1 MDHRYNHWS
10 KSRPANPTASSQPQP
25 PTAATSAA
33 TPVPHHD
40 RPPSAQPSPAFAPRG
55 IIPPS
60 SYPTSAPLVYNHGN
74 AYHTLPQPQNLR
86 DSLAPPSHV
95 SYAMPNPLTVPIQQH
110 LPQLPA
116 LNHSHQSHPLPN
128 PPSLIHPATH
138 QQPLQPNQVDPTQ
151 QQPMHLPHPHLP
163 HAQPQPQTQPP
174 HPQRQFHHGRH
185 PLNQPSQH
193 IPQPVQLHP
202 PPRIPTPVVPSMQPS
217 PSNRHGL
224 PPPDSIPTSL
234 ALPPP
239 RQLSHLQPPQHPL
252 QPSQIPQAHPQ
263 PSSRPL
269 SQSQL
274 QPLQQTTS
282 SQQQAQSQPQ
292 QPSLPQN
299 RSQRQQPQQQPQQES
314 QQLPPQ
320 STTAHQNSKHAPAS
334 QPQSS
339 RQSPATHNQPP
350 AQHSRSPRA
359 DTLHLPS
366 QPVDYRSYKPSQ
378 RSSVPRD
385 PKHAFE
391 APVPAYAN
399 PMQPQSQYAYQ
410 PSYSAQ
416 QVQMTHPQPQ
426 FVKPP
431 HMFASSAV
439 HDYSAPPSAV
449 HSGRGHPIPPRL
461 PSQPHPQPPVA
472 AQSPSVSQPQRS
484 NSHAHPPSQTMQQPV
499 QSVRGGDHSQRS
511 VADSNQQNAQR
522 ASRPHS
528 QSQTGHT
535 RRGQK
540 SPGSVPSPAQQMPL
554 PRIQSQ
560 PQPQHSQTQRQIQSQ
575 ERHGDDKPDPQTAVS
590 QPVHELSHPLIPP
603 QGQRY
608 RPMPDARQVPMQVH
622 PQQGQVHVSASGPP
636 LLSSSENCPG
646 QRLGSQNQH
655 MASERHPG
663 VQPMQ
668 SLRGPPGQPMRSQQP
683 TQLQQS
689 SMHATHTR
697 QPSRQG
703 RAPSNSQQDQSRV
716 STLQPP
722 NNQESGPRSN
732 RLNGSR
738 AEPRVIVPDDPSEPP
753 RIENVQD
760 GPNGYRQLKVEDA
773 LAYLEQVK
781 AQFHCV
787 PRVYNDFLDIMKE
800 FKAQTIDTSEVIRR
814 VSSLFEGHRDLILG
828 FNTFLPPGY
837 KIELR
842 EDPTTGC
849 VTGFSGPGGN
859 FCALNQDATTDN
871 PPGIQHTTGAPDASN
886 SNARGNSINGQSG
899 VSNQVLRRGPSAAHR
914 VRRPQNTTPNANVAD
929 VADHEQGSSARVF
942 DEKKPEVERVAPEAV
957 NTPEPRQEPIPK
969 PDVILPN
976 PISVQNPSTQRTD
989 NPAVALAGGLVPPA
1003 LAPAAGTAKPVEFD
1017 QAVTYVNKIKG
1028 RFTNND
1034 MVYKTFLSI
1043 LQTYQKEQKTIK
1055 EVYDQ
1060 VSELFKDHH
1069 DLLSEFTHFLP
1080 ETAPH
1085 AAAAQNSL
1093 ANGAPPL
1100 TDSNVRIS
1108 GQDRALVPAGR
1119 KPNNM
1124 ESAAPNT
1131 GLSEEVGPT
1140 GALTGGP
1147 SASGWKGKDKFM
1159 KGSASK
1165 SNSSRTAALPGG
1177 PSGGI
1182 SKPSPMA
1189 PKSRNLLPEKK
1200 GRRLPGPPRK
1210 SEGESHHGVHM
1221 SDSNVEP
1228 GQTSLA
1234 LSAIPGQIQGG
1245 FVSNTG
1251 KASHALEFFEE
1262 LRSALGKEGEVNYA
1276 EFIKCLSLF
1285 SQEIIG
1291 SDELIKLAEGLMVNR
1306 KSLADAFRAFIDRSD
1321 PNSTETAISIVR
1333 GMKSGSYMRPDLR
1346 ATGDTLLHGEIGPD
1360 VKDSVKVHG
1369 TPGGPYST
1377 PPIPM
1382 RPELRTDRDGSGNAD
1397 VVKVENSEE
1406 VNVGKSNPIYSNKPL
1421 SEIGREFGSDL
1432 PGSNSY
1438 SVLPQ
1443 DVGHIPSAG
1452 MSAADRSV
1460 LNHMVVSKGGG
1471 ILRDSIKTVGARRGV
1486 GSTKKVSGA
1495 FAGDSGSPRRPEF
1508 AVADSANGSPRAV
1521 LKNGGA
1527 KNCNYGLEDQRMEV
1541 DLLISRA
1548 ETTVSKL
1555 EKVGRG
1561 EIKNISSLTSMDLK
1575 PVELIYQD
1583 ASFDMLELL
1592 RTNTAVALPIILSR
1606 MKERIADWH
1615 ASRKKLEQV
1624 WKSRR
1629 YGSARK
1635 GNGRIPKSWK
1645 RYEMK
1650 DDVMSEAGRLETV
1663 GRELSTGRDS
1673 DHGWKEYTFA
1683 SKAELICEDDN
1694 MNFIIETIWFSFEW
1708 ASDHVEDKKAADAGV
1723 DFLERVYKLLQ
1734 RAIKRKTSVY
1744 LCEYLYEYIRL
1755 LAEASSRIKFIVD
1768 NDSEGGK
1775 LTSSMLDLVK
1785 DVLSGTI
1792 GLSIYDDKC
1801 EKLVGKFR
1809 GWEDNMCDLTVLL
1822 KRLCEAATTLHEHKS
1837 VVELMK
1843 VAEKCVGGQRS
1854 LAKDKWMRKA
1864 LSIGESH
1871 DVDVFV
1877 VTPSILWE
1885 RKARNSS
1892 NAGTSKDVVK
1902 ERSVGLTFEHV
1913 PRNSAEQFDKLS
1925 LDNEEMIN
1933 RADGDGVNQSSMF
1946 LRRSRKRK
1954 WGSGSL
1960 GNPKRAKTTTIGLGD
1975 VSKKYTKVD
1984 GLNARVN
1991 HKTGELMYVDGTEDF
2006 FMRDRFTSR
2015 SKRGVERA
2023 HKSTA

>member
-1 MDHRYNHWS
+1 M
-10 KSRPANPTASSQPQP
+10 
-25 PTAATSAA
+25 
-33 TPVPHHD
+33 
-40 RPPSAQPSPAFAPRG
+40 
-55 IIPPS
+55 
-60 SYPTSAPLVYNHGN
+60 
-74 AYHTLPQPQNLR
+74 
-86 DSLAPPSHV
+86 
-95 SYAMPNPLTVPIQQH
+95 
-110 LPQLPA
+110 
-116 LNHSHQSHPLPN
+116 
-128 PPSLIHPATH
+128 
-138 QQPLQPNQVDPTQ
+138 
-151 QQPMHLPHPHLP
+151 
-163 HAQPQPQTQPP
+163 
-174 HPQRQFHHGRH
+174 
-185 PLNQPSQH
+185 
-193 IPQPVQLHP
+193 
-202 PPRIPTPVVPSMQPS
+202 
-217 PSNRHGL
+217 
-224 PPPDSIPTSL
+224 
-234 ALPPP
+234 
-239 RQLSHLQPPQHPL
+239 
-252 QPSQIPQAHPQ
+252 
-263 PSSRPL
+263 
-269 SQSQL
+269 
-274 QPLQQTTS
+274 
-282 SQQQAQSQPQ
+282 
-292 QPSLPQN
+292 
-299 RSQRQQPQQQPQQES
+299 
-314 QQLPPQ
+314 
-320 STTAHQNSKHAPAS
+320 
-334 QPQSS
+334 
-339 RQSPATHNQPP
+339 
-350 AQHSRSPRA
+350 
-359 DTLHLPS
+359 
-366 QPVDYRSYKPSQ
+366 
-378 RSSVPRD
+378 
-385 PKHAFE
+385 
-391 APVPAYAN
+391 
-399 PMQPQSQYAYQ
+399 
-410 PSYSAQ
+410 
-416 QVQMTHPQPQ
+416 
-426 FVKPP
+426 
-431 HMFASSAV
+431 
-439 HDYSAPPSAV
+439 
-449 HSGRGHPIPPRL
+449 
-461 PSQPHPQPPVA
+461 
-472 AQSPSVSQPQRS
+472 
-484 NSHAHPPSQTMQQPV
+484 
-499 QSVRGGDHSQRS
+499 
-511 VADSNQQNAQR
+511 
-522 ASRPHS
+522 
-528 QSQTGHT
+528 
-535 RRGQK
+535 
-540 SPGSVPSPAQQMPL
+540 
-554 PRIQSQ
+554 
-560 PQPQHSQTQRQIQSQ
+560 
-575 ERHGDDKPDPQTAVS
+575 DPQTAVS
-590 QPVHELSHPLIPP
+590 QPVHELSHPQIPP

-608 RPMPDARQVPMQVH
+608 RPVPDARQVPMQVH
-622 PQQGQVHVSASGPP
+622 PQQGQVHASTSGPP
-636 LLSSSENCPG
+636 VLSSSENRPA

-655 MASERHPG
+655 TTSERHSG

-668 SLRGPPGQPMRSQQP
+668 SHRGPSGQPMRSQQP
-683 TQLQQS
+683 TQQQQQQQQS
-689 SMHATHTR
+689 SVHATHAR

-703 RAPSNSQQDQSRV
+703 RAPSNSQQDQSRA
-716 STLQPP
+716 STLQPS
-722 NNQESGPRSN
+722 NNQESGPRPN

-738 AEPRVIVPDDPSEPP
+738 TEPRVIVPDDPSEPP
-753 RIENVQD
+753 RIDNVQD

-859 FCALNQDATTDN
+859 FCALNQDAATDN
-871 PPGIQHTTGAPDASN
+871 PPGIQHSTGAPDASN

-899 VSNQVLRRGPSAAHR
+899 ASNQVLRRGPSVPHR
-914 VRRPQNTTPNANVAD
+914 VRRPQTITPNANRAD
-929 VADHEQGSSARVF
+929 AADQVQMSSVRVF

-957 NTPEPRQEPIPK
+957 NTTEPRQETIPK
-969 PDVILPN
+969 TDVVLPN
-976 PISVQNPSTQRTD
+976 PISAQKPMQRPD

-1003 LAPAAGTAKPVEFD
+1003 LAPAAGAAKPVEFD

-1028 RFTNND
+1028 RFSNND

-1043 LQTYQKEQKTIK
+1043 LQTYQKEQKSIK

-1060 VSELFKDHH
+1060 VSELFRDHH

-1085 AAAAQNSL
+1085 AAAAQNSI
-1093 ANGAPPL
+1093 ANGSPPL
-1100 TDSNVRIS
+1100 TDSNVRTS
-1108 GQDRALVPAGR
+1108 GQDKAAVPAGR
-1119 KPNNM
+1119 KLNKVD
-1124 ESAAPNT
+1124 SVAPNT
-1131 GLSEEVGPT
+1131 GSGEEIGPT
-1140 GALTGGP
+1140 GALTGAP
-1147 SASGWKGKDKFM
+1147 SGSGWKGKDKFM
-1159 KGSASK
+1159 KATVSK
-1165 SNSSRTAALPGG
+1165 SNSSRTVALPGG

-1182 SKPSPMA
+1182 SKPSAMA
-1189 PKSRNLLPEKK
+1189 PKPRNVLPEKK
-1200 GRRLPGPPRK
+1200 GRRLAGPPRK
-1210 SEGESHHGVHM
+1210 LDGEHHHGVHM

-1234 LSAIPGQIQGG
+1234 LAVIPDQIQGG

-1262 LRSALGKEGEVNYA
+1262 LRSALGKEGEVNYS

-1333 GMKSGSYMRPDLR
+1333 GMKSGSYMRPDFR
-1346 ATGDTLLHGEIGPD
+1346 ATGDTLLHGEMAPD
-1360 VKDSVKVHG
+1360 VKDAVKVHG
-1369 TPGGPYST
+1369 TPGVPYST
-1377 PPIPM
+1377 PPIPL
-1382 RPELRTDRDGSGNAD
+1382 RVELHTDRDGSGNAD
-1397 VVKVENSEE
+1397 VMKVDNSEE
-1406 VNVGKSNPIYSNKPL
+1406 VNLGKSNPIYSNKPL

-1432 PGSNSY
+1432 PGSKSY

-1471 ILRDSIKTVGARRGV
+1471 TLRDSIKAGGARRGV
-1486 GSTKKVSGA
+1486 GSTAKASNA

-1508 AVADSANGSPRAV
+1508 AAADSTNGSPRAV
-1521 LKNGGA
+1521 LKNGGT
-1527 KNCNYGLEDQRMEV
+1527 KSCNYGLEDQRMEV

-1650 DDVMSEAGRLETV
+1650 EDVMSEAGRLETV
-1663 GRELSTGRDS
+1663 GCEPSAERGD
-1673 DHGWKEYTFA
+1673 DHRWKDHTFA

-1723 DFLERVYKLLQ
+1723 DFLEKVYKLLQ

-1792 GLSIYDDKC
+1792 GLSVYDDKC

-1843 VAEKCVGGQRS
+1843 VAEKCIGGQRS

-1864 LSIGESH
+1864 LSIGESN
-1871 DVDVFV
+1871 DVDIFL
-1877 VTPSILWE
+1877 VTPNILWE
-1885 RKARNSS
+1885 RKTRNSS
-1892 NAGTSKDVVK
+1892 TAGTSKDVVK
-1902 ERSVGLTFEHV
+1902 ERSVGLIFEHV
-1913 PRNSAEQFDKLS
+1913 PKNSAEQFDKLS
-1925 LDNEEMIN
+1925 LDNDEMIYHV
-1933 RADGDGVNQSSMF
+1933 DGNDVNQPPMF

-1954 WGSGSL
+1954 WGSGGPS
-1960 GNPKRAKTTTIGLGD
+1960 NFKRAKTSVIGLGD

-2006 FMRDRFTSR
+2006 FMRDGFTLR
-2015 SKRGVERA
+2015 RKRGAGRA
-2023 HKSTA
+2023 INPTTA